1 MVFMRPKSKYERRC
15 NGTVHGTLFIFPKP
29 IMTALYYEDYTEG
42 WTFESDRRT
51 VTDYDISAFVN
62 LHGFL
67 TPTFQDLD
75 YATETEHYK
84 GRIAPGLLTL
94 CIAEGLLL
102 QAGLTKRR
110 GIFLME
116 LTPKFKDPVRA
127 GDTLYNLV
135 TLKEKR
141 LTSKPDRSI
150 VITDHLVKTT
160 AGATAISYT
169 STRMIKTRAFV
180 EK

>member
-1 MVFMRPKSKYERRC
+1 M
-15 NGTVHGTLFIFPKP
+15 N
-29 IMTALYYEDYTEG
+29 ALYFEDYPDG
-42 WTFESDRRT
+42 WTFETERRT

-75 YATETEHYK
+75 YANAAEQYQ

-102 QAGLTKRR
+102 QAGLTTRR
-110 GIFLME
+110 GLFLME
-116 LTPKFKDPVRA
+116 LTPKFEAPVRA
-127 GDTLYNLV
+127 GDTLYNLLS
-135 TLKEKR
+135 LKEKR
-141 LTSKPDRSI
+141 VTSRPDRGI
-150 VITDHLVKTT
+150 VITDHVVKTT
-160 AGATAISYT
+160 AGAVAIRYT
-169 STRMIKTRAFV
+169 STRMIKTRTFV